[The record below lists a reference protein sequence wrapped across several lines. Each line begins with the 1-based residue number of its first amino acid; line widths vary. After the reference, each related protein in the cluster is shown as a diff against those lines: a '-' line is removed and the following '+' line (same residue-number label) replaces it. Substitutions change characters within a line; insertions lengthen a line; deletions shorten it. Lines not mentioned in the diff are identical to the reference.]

1 MQHFEFKLFP
11 QNNYMDLSLIQFG
24 RENCSKSYS
33 FGPAARNHYLFHFVI
48 SGKGTLYANNSSGT
62 TDVYKI
68 NTNEG
73 FMLFPG
79 QVSTYIADND
89 EPWEYIWLEFDG
101 FQAKA
106 AINATGLSQDKPIY
120 RPLSIELRELAL
132 DEMIY
137 IIEHKE
143 AAPLHL
149 IGHLYLFLDYLTR
162 SAVTSQSQ
170 NKRKNNSS
178 HYYISEAIKFIELN
192 YQKDISVEDI
202 AENCG
207 LNRNYFGKKFKE
219 EFGKTPQEFLMR
231 YRMTKATELLEHT
244 QLSIGEISCD
254 VGYNDQLH
262 FSRAFKNTYGISPR
276 QWRDKHSSDK

>member
-1 MQHFEFKLFP
+1 
-11 QNNYMDLSLIQFG
+11 MDLTLIQFG
-24 RENCSKSYS
+24 REICKGGYS

-68 NTNEG
+68 NANEG

-120 RPLSIELRELAL
+120 HPLSIELRELAL

-162 SAVTSQSQ
+162 SAATSQSQ

-231 YRMTKATELLEHT
+231 FRMTKATELLEHS
-244 QLSIGEISCD
+244 QLSIGAISCA

-276 QWRDKHSSDK
+276 QWRDKYSSD

>member
-1 MQHFEFKLFP
+1 MKVNIL
-11 QNNYMDLSLIQFG
+11 LG
-24 RENCSKSYS
+24 R
-33 FGPAARNHYLFHFVI
+33 FQPF
-48 SGKGTLYANNSSGT
+48 TLGHLKCAT
-62 TDVYKI
+62 KVYKI
-68 NTNEG
+68 IANEG

-106 AINATGLSQDKPIY
+106 AVNATGLSQDKPIY
-120 RPLSIELRELAL
+120 HPLSIELRELAL

-149 IGHLYLFLDYLTR
+149 IGHLYLFLDYFTR
-162 SAVTSQSQ
+162 SVATSKSQ

-192 YQKDISVEDI
+192 YQKDITVEDI

-231 YRMTKATELLEHT
+231 YRMIKATELLEHS
-244 QLSIGEISCD
+244 QLSIGEISCA

-276 QWRDKHSSDK
+276 QWRDKHSSD

>member
-1 MQHFEFKLFP
+1 
-11 QNNYMDLSLIQFG
+11 MDLTLIQFG
-24 RENCSKSYS
+24 REICKGGYS

-106 AINATGLSQDKPIY
+106 ATNATGLSQDKPIY
-120 RPLSIELRELAL
+120 HPLSIELRELAL

-162 SAVTSQSQ
+162 SAVTSKSQ

-219 EFGKTPQEFLMR
+219 EFGKTPQEFLMQ
-231 YRMTKATELLEHT
+231 YRMTKATELLEHS
-244 QLSIGEISCD
+244 QLSIGEISCA
-254 VGYNDQLH
+254 VGYNDQFH

-276 QWRDKHSSDK
+276 QWRDKYSSD

>member
-1 MQHFEFKLFP
+1 MQHFEFKVFP
-11 QNNYMDLSLIQFG
+11 QNNYMDLTLIQFG
-24 RENCSKSYS
+24 REICKGGYS

-106 AINATGLSQDKPIY
+106 ATNATGLSQDKPIY
-120 RPLSIELRELAL
+120 HPLLIELRELAL

-143 AAPLHL
+143 AAPLNL

-162 SAVTSQSQ
+162 SAVTSKSQ

-219 EFGKTPQEFLMR
+219 EFGKTPQEFLMQ
-231 YRMTKATELLEHT
+231 YRMTKATELLEHS
-244 QLSIGEISCD
+244 QLSIGEISCA
-254 VGYNDQLH
+254 VGYNDQFH

-276 QWRDKHSSDK
+276 QWRDKYSSY

>member
-1 MQHFEFKLFP
+1 MQHFEFKVFP

-231 YRMTKATELLEHT
+231 YRMTKATELLEQT
-244 QLSIGEISCD
+244 LLSIGEISCA

-276 QWRDKHSSDK
+276 QWRDKHSSD

>member
-1 MQHFEFKLFP
+1 MQNFEFKVFP

-24 RENCSKSYS
+24 KEKCTNGYS

-48 SGKGTLYANNSSGT
+48 SGKGTLYADNSSGT
-62 TDVYKI
+62 TDAYTI
-68 NTNEG
+68 NANEG

-79 QVSTYIADND
+79 QVSTYIADNT

-106 AINATGLSQDKPIY
+106 AVKSAGLSTDKPVY
-120 RPLSIELRELAL
+120 RSLSVELRKNAIN
-132 DEMIY
+132 EMMY
-137 IIEHKE
+137 IIKHKDSTS
-143 AAPLHL
+143 LHL
-149 IGHLYLFLDYLTR
+149 IGHLYLFLDYFSR
-162 SAVTSQSQ
+162 SVSTTNLSQGYE
-170 NKRKNNSS
+170 KNSSS
-178 HYYISEAIKFIELN
+178 HYYINEAIKFIELN
-192 YQKDISVEDI
+192 YQKDITVNDI

-231 YRMTKATELLEHT
+231 FRMTKATELLENT
-244 QLSIGEISCD
+244 QLPIREISCA

-262 FSRAFKNTYGISPR
+262 FSRAFKNTFGISPR
-276 QWRDKHSSDK
+276 QWRDKSGSD

>member
-1 MQHFEFKLFP
+1 MHNFEFKIFP

-24 RENCSKSYS
+24 REKCTNGYS

-48 SGKGTLYANNSSGT
+48 SGKGTLYACNSSGK
-62 TDVYKI
+62 TDVHTI

-79 QVSTYIADND
+79 QVSTYIADNT
-89 EPWEYIWLEFDG
+89 EPWEYIWIEFDG
-101 FQAKA
+101 FQEKS
-106 AINATGLSQDKPIY
+106 AIDSTKLSHDKPVY
-120 RPLSIELRELAL
+120 HPLSADLCELAL
-132 DEMIY
+132 NEMIY
-137 IIEHKE
+137 IIEHKD
-143 AAPLHL
+143 AALLHL
-149 IGHLYLFLDYLTR
+149 IGHLYLFLDYFTR
-162 SAVTSQSQ
+162 SAVTGQSK
-170 NKRKNNSS
+170 NKRNNNSS
-178 HYYISEAIKFIELN
+178 NYYISEAIKFIELN
-192 YQKDISVEDI
+192 YQNDITVEDI

-244 QLSIGEISCD
+244 ELSIGEISCA

-262 FSRAFKNTYGISPR
+262 FSRAFKNIFGISPR
-276 QWRDKHSSDK
+276 QWRDKFRSH

>member
-1 MQHFEFKLFP
+1 MQHFEFKVFP
-11 QNNYMDLSLIQFG
+11 QNNYMDLTLIQFG
-24 RENCSKSYS
+24 REICKGGYS

-68 NTNEG
+68 NANEG

-106 AINATGLSQDKPIY
+106 AINAIGLSQDKPIY
-120 RPLSIELRELAL
+120 HPLSIKLCELAL

-137 IIEHKE
+137 IIEQKE

-192 YQKDISVEDI
+192 YQKDITVEDI

-231 YRMTKATELLEHT
+231 FRMTKATELLEHS
-244 QLSIGEISCD
+244 QLSIGEISCA

-276 QWRDKHSSDK
+276 QWRDKYSSD

>member
-1 MQHFEFKLFP
+1 MQHFEFKIFP
-11 QNNYMDLSLIQFG
+11 QNNYMDLTLIQFG
-24 RENCSKSYS
+24 REICKGGYS

-68 NTNEG
+68 NANEG

-106 AINATGLSQDKPIY
+106 AINAIGLSQDKPIY
-120 RPLSIELRELAL
+120 HPLSIKLCELAL

-137 IIEHKE
+137 IIEQKE

-192 YQKDISVEDI
+192 YQKDITVEDI

-231 YRMTKATELLEHT
+231 FRMTKATELLEHS
-244 QLSIGEISCD
+244 QLSIGEISCA

-276 QWRDKHSSDK
+276 QWRDKYSSD

>member
-1 MQHFEFKLFP
+1 MQHFEFKVFP
-11 QNNYMDLSLIQFG
+11 QNNYMDLTLIQFG
-24 RENCSKSYS
+24 REICKGGYS

-68 NTNEG
+68 NANEG

-106 AINATGLSQDKPIY
+106 AINATGLSQGKPIY
-120 RPLSIELRELAL
+120 HPLSIELRELAL

-178 HYYISEAIKFIELN
+178 HYYISEAINFIELN
-192 YQKDISVEDI
+192 YQKDITVEDI

-231 YRMTKATELLEHT
+231 FRMTKATELLEHS
-244 QLSIGEISCD
+244 QLSIGEISCA
-254 VGYNDQLH
+254 VGYNDPLH

-276 QWRDKHSSDK
+276 QWRDKYSSD

>member
-1 MQHFEFKLFP
+1 
-11 QNNYMDLSLIQFG
+11 
-24 RENCSKSYS
+24 
-33 FGPAARNHYLFHFVI
+33 
-48 SGKGTLYANNSSGT
+48 
-62 TDVYKI
+62 
-68 NTNEG
+68 
-73 FMLFPG
+73 MLFPD

-89 EPWEYIWLEFDG
+89 DPWEYIWLEFDG
-101 FQAKA
+101 FQAKN
-106 AINATGLSQDKPIY
+106 AINTTGLSQNNPIY

-137 IIEHKE
+137 IVAHKE

-149 IGHLYLFLDYLTR
+149 IGHLYLFLDCLTR
-162 SAVTSQSQ
+162 SVATSKSQ

-192 YQKDISVEDI
+192 YHKDISVENI

-244 QLSIGEISCD
+244 QLSVGEISCA

-276 QWRDKHSSDK
+276 KWRDKYNS

>member
-1 MQHFEFKLFP
+1 MQHFEFKVFP
-11 QNNYMDLSLIQFG
+11 QNNYMDLTLIQFG
-24 RENCSKSYS
+24 REICKGGYS

-106 AINATGLSQDKPIY
+106 TINATGLSQDKPIY
-120 RPLSIELRELAL
+120 HPLSIELRELAL

-162 SAVTSQSQ
+162 SAVTSKSQ

-192 YQKDISVEDI
+192 YQKDITVEDI

-219 EFGKTPQEFLMR
+219 EFGKTPQEFLMQ
-231 YRMTKATELLEHT
+231 YRMTKATELLEHS
-244 QLSIGEISCD
+244 QLSIGEISCA
-254 VGYNDQLH
+254 VGYNDQFH

-276 QWRDKHSSDK
+276 QWRDKYSSD

>member
-1 MQHFEFKLFP
+1 MQHFEFKVFP
-11 QNNYMDLSLIQFG
+11 KNNYMDLTLIQFG
-24 RENCSKSYS
+24 REICKGGYS
-33 FGPAARNHYLFHFVI
+33 FGPAARNHYLFHFII
-48 SGKGTLYANNSSGT
+48 SGKGTLYANNSS
-62 TDVYKI
+62 
-68 NTNEG
+68 
-73 FMLFPG
+73 
-79 QVSTYIADND
+79 
-89 EPWEYIWLEFDG
+89 
-101 FQAKA
+101 
-106 AINATGLSQDKPIY
+106 QDKPIY
-120 RPLSIELRELAL
+120 HPLSIELRELAL

-162 SAVTSQSQ
+162 SAATSQSQ

-178 HYYISEAIKFIELN
+178 HYYISESIKFIELN
-192 YQKDISVEDI
+192 YQKDITVEDI

-231 YRMTKATELLEHT
+231 FRMTKATELLEHS
-244 QLSIGEISCD
+244 QLSIGEISCA

-276 QWRDKHSSDK
+276 QWRDKYSSD

>member
-1 MQHFEFKLFP
+1 MQHFEFKVFP
-11 QNNYMDLSLIQFG
+11 QNNYMDLTLIQFG
-24 RENCSKSYS
+24 REICKGGYS

-68 NTNEG
+68 NANEG

-106 AINATGLSQDKPIY
+106 AINATGLSQGKPIY
-120 RPLSIELRELAL
+120 HPLSIELRELAL

-162 SAVTSQSQ
+162 SAATSQSQ

-178 HYYISEAIKFIELN
+178 HYYISESIKFIELN
-192 YQKDISVEDI
+192 YQKDITVEDI

-231 YRMTKATELLEHT
+231 FRMTKATELLEHS
-244 QLSIGEISCD
+244 QLSIGAISCA

-276 QWRDKHSSDK
+276 QWRDKYNSD